1 MIPKTLKMRIVL
13 SVSVLVILSNAAVAF
28 LAAHDYRRSLEET
41 MRVQASS
48 LSQGLA
54 LQAADLIL
62 INDIV
67 SIQRLLDHT
76 KAGNSEIGYIFLQR
90 GDDILGHTFDSGVP
104 ADLVGGVFADPVTE
118 MRFRNVTSF
127 SHGDFLD
134 VAHPIPAGKAGILR
148 LGLNKAPYREKLREL
163 LYEILSVT
171 LLLLFAAVAMC
182 LIFAGKIA
190 KPLEQLVQAAER
202 ISSGGSPT
210 RVEVK
215 GGLGEVIH
223 LADSF
228 NTMADQ
234 IRFRTK
240 ELEEQKKT
248 LEHAQQ
254 QTRLSCSII
263 QEIGAL
269 STIREIGT
277 YLVLRLNQILRCQR
291 LTMVLGRES
300 GDLLYVV
307 FDRGFRP
314 WAPERPIETL
324 FAYFGENPGTLFAG
338 GSDPLPFPVPDEVD
352 LFGRLAVLPIV
363 SEKEL
368 VGVLFVVYNEEE
380 ASEPCEI
387 SVAELVLDQASGSI
401 RRAFRQ
407 EEELNRSVLGA
418 EKGLGD
424 LLGRTPKMRSVFK
437 LIQDVAPTDSTVLI
451 LGESGTGKELVAKA
465 IHQNSLRRNNP
476 FIVIDCSSYPTT
488 LLESELFG
496 HEKGAFTG
504 AVRQKPG
511 RFEMAQGGTVFLD
524 EIGDLQLSAQVKLL
538 RVLQTQKFE
547 RLGGEKTISLNVRIL
562 AATNKN
568 LLNLVKD
575 GEFRE
580 DLFYRLNVFPIT
592 LPPLRE
598 RLNDVPL
605 LARYFLAGFSAEQG
619 KELKDFSK
627 EAMQLLLEYPWP
639 GNVRELEN
647 TIERAVI
654 LAKGHTVEP
663 LDLPNSLREGR
674 DASSTATLDYRER
687 AALEEALGD
696 CGWNKKAAADKLGI
710 SRTTLYRK
718 IRKHH
723 LDEPTRH

>member
-13 SVSVLVILSNAAVAF
+13 FVAVSVVLSNAAVAF
-28 LAAHDYRRSLEET
+28 LAAHDYWRSLDEA

-67 SIQRLLDHT
+67 SIQRLLDYT

-90 GDDILGHTFDSGVP
+90 GDNVLGHTFDSGVP
-104 ADLVGGVFADPVTE
+104 AGLVGGVFANPITE
-118 MRFRNVTSF
+118 TRFRNVTSLT
-127 SHGDFLD
+127 GGEFLD
-134 VAHPIPAGKAGILR
+134 VAQPMPAGILR
-148 LGLNKAPYREKLREL
+148 LGLNKAPYREKLHEL
-163 LYEILSVT
+163 LYEISSIT
-171 LLLLFAAVAMC
+171 LLLLFAAVAVC
-182 LIFAGKIA
+182 LILAGKIA
-190 KPLEQLVQAAER
+190 NPLEQLVEATER
-202 ISSGGSPT
+202 ITLGDWSG

-215 GGLGEVIH
+215 GRVGEVIR

-228 NTMADQ
+228 NAMADQ
-234 IRFRTK
+234 IRFRTTR
-240 ELEEQKKT
+240 LEEQKEN

-291 LTMVLGRES
+291 LMMVLGRGS
-300 GDLLYVV
+300 GDLLYLVS
-307 FDRGFRP
+307 DSGFGP
-314 WAPERPIETL
+314 WAPERPIDTL
-324 FAYFGENPGTLFAG
+324 YAYFRQNPETVFVAA
-338 GSDPLPFPVPDEVD
+338 SDPLPFPVPEGVD
-352 LFGRLAVLPIV
+352 RFGRLAVLPIV

-368 VGVLFVVYNEEE
+368 VGALFVVYNEKE
-380 ASEPCEI
+380 ASEPSEI

-407 EEELNRSVLGA
+407 EEELNRSALGA

-424 LLGRTPKMRSVFK
+424 LLGRAPNMRSVFK

-465 IHQNSLRRNNP
+465 IHQNSPRRNNP

-496 HEKGAFTG
+496 HERGAFTG

-511 RFEMAQGGTVFLD
+511 RFEMAQGGAVFLD

-575 GEFRE
+575 GKFRE

-605 LARYFLAGFSAEQG
+605 LARHFLAGFSAEQG

-654 LAKGHTVEP
+654 LAKGRTVEP

-687 AALEEALGD
+687 TALEEALDD